1 MPVYVLRD
9 NHDLFH
15 FQPILRVMYAR
26 SYMFNIVKIRH
37 TGPPCTPRAW
47 DRVRRTLSQ
56 FHLIYI
62 EPQLGEPMLQ
72 FLEHLQRTRT
82 PDLDDDDEEDEE
94 EDPDIRD
101 YPDVLMTCPFCG
113 HRFDE
118 QDTLNTRGVLLP
130 GHRPRPMGGA

>member
-56 FHLIYI
+56 FHFIYI
-62 EPQLGEPMLQ
+62 EPQLGIPMLQ
-72 FLEHLQRTRT
+72 FLQHLQRTRS
-82 PDLDDDDEEDEE
+82 PDLDEDDEEDEE

-101 YPDVLMTCPFCG
+101 YPEVLMTCPFCG
-113 HRFDE
+113 HRFDD
-118 QDTLNTRGVLLP
+118 QDTLRTRGVLLP

>member
-9 NHDLFH
+9 NIDLLQ
-15 FQPILRVMYAR
+15 FQPILRVLYAQ

-37 TGPPCTPRAW
+37 TGPPCSPRAW
-47 DRVRRTLSQ
+47 ERVQRTLSR
-56 FHLIYI
+56 FHFIYI
-62 EPQLGEPMLQ
+62 KPQLGIPMLQ
-72 FLEHLQRTRT
+72 FLQHLQRTRS
-82 PDLDDDDEEDEE
+82 PDLDEDDEEDEE

-130 GHRPRPMGGA
+130 QHRPRPMGGA